1 VNRNGPGYCLQQIQI
16 DVALDEGC
24 SLPWKRNLSEDW
36 KDAATLTAV
45 DRGGQIMKPR
55 PGIYGDVWALDFS
68 AYYPSIVVGRN
79 LSSDTINCA
88 CCPDSEVVIPE
99 LGYHVCQKR
108 GDGHQVR
115 VLKPTVI
122 HRRHIKAILK
132 KSKDPRTRHLVTADE
147 VAKANAIKGELKG
160 LGVVCFGYFRYRNA
174 RYGCAEIHQG
184 IQAYGRKGM
193 NDAKAFVEEKGFEVL
208 HSITDCVLV
217 SKAGTERPEMLR
229 VVRGMQGRT
238 ESHIDIEGHYKWL
251 VLLPSKTHSTE
262 EEEVGVPNRYY
273 GLFEDGELKIRGI
286 ELRRHSTPP
295 FIQDVQHGM
304 LEVFAKAQT
313 PKEFTRR
320 IPEALA
326 IAKEAAQRL
335 KARQVPHEDLVLLSR
350 TRQSVEEYQNETP
363 TKVALRKLRDAGI
376 ELKPGQSVPYVI
388 TRSQGV
394 PDQRS
399 VPAALWGRG
408 PFEGGT
414 QYDVGAYLR
423 LLARSVETLL
433 SPFGYDEET
442 LVGWLG

>member
-1 VNRNGPGYCLQQIQI
+1 
-16 DVALDEGC
+16 VAPE
-24 SLPWKRNLSEDW
+24 E
-36 KDAATLTAV
+36 AARAEAV
-45 DRGGQIMKPR
+45 
-55 PGIYGDVWALDFS
+55 
-68 AYYPSIVVGRN
+68 
-79 LSSDTINCA
+79 
-88 CCPDSEVVIPE
+88 
-99 LGYHVCQKR
+99 
-108 GDGHQVR
+108 
-115 VLKPTVI
+115 
-122 HRRHIKAILK
+122 
-132 KSKDPRTRHLVTADE
+132 
-147 VAKANAIKGELKG
+147 KGELKG

-184 IQAYGRKGM
+184 IQAFGRKGM
-193 NDAKAFVEEKGFEVL
+193 TDAQVVAESEGFEVL
-208 HSITDCVLV
+208 HQITDCVLI
-217 SKAGTERPEMLR
+217 SKPGAQRPEVLR
-229 VVRGMQGRT
+229 LARRILKRT
-238 ESHIDIEGHYKWL
+238 EAPVDIEGHYKWL

-295 FIQDVQHGM
+295 FIQDAQRGM
-304 LEVFAKAQT
+304 LDVFAKAQT
-313 PKEFTRR
+313 PEEFTQR

-388 TRSQGV
+388 TRSQGI

-433 SPFGYDEET
+433 SPFGYDEEG
-442 LVGWLG
+442 LVSSFG